1 LFDDP
6 VDIDINDD
14 IETGTLTAETVDTL
28 DPIVVDDGPA
38 TAPVAPD
45 LPTAEP
51 PAAVVEEFRSTA
63 DFPASTDV
71 LVPSGAKA
79 RARANLAAIEL
90 VHTLRDAGRPATLP
104 EQRVLAAWSGWG
116 AIPQIFD
123 PRAEDFTA
131 ERAQLAGLLTPEQY
145 RRAQASILNAHYT
158 DPAVVSAV
166 WDALGAAGFSGG
178 PVLEPGCGSGTFIGH
193 APAGTAMVGVEADDI
208 TAAIAALLYPSAQV
222 RHEGFET
229 TRVPEASFTAAI
241 GNVPFGRYA
250 LTDPQHNPRRHSIH
264 NHFIVKSLALVAP
277 GGYLAVLTSR
287 YTMDSVK
294 TAARED
300 IAQRADLIGALRLP
314 SQAFSRVAGT
324 EVVTDLLIFRR
335 REDGTEVSI
344 DTLDW
349 INTETADL
357 VDPRTG
363 DEDQV
368 PINAYF
374 LNNPHRVLGSTELG
388 HGLHGS
394 AQLAVAG
401 ATGPQLADQIRDQLQ
416 PMIAAAVARGHGLT
430 ARSEDLSSSAATV
443 FAPGLRTPSAQVD
456 DPPLYTL
463 RYNAATRSID
473 YWAGHSWEPNKTPK
487 TLVEETKELI
497 ALRDVATALIA
508 AQRDGEP
515 EHGRE
520 QLRGHLNT
528 LYDNYVSKRGPVN
541 RFDWV
546 QRNATQSLHD
556 KRIAK
561 LEQTWR
567 EQEGT
572 TGCPYDG
579 PVPEELAEQWETE
592 AWQPPEPFKK
602 FRHLEGGMRYDPG
615 WAVVSALED
624 FDDDTGTATKTP
636 IFTRDVLTATVERV
650 TADTPEEALA
660 MSLDRTRRV
669 DVALISELLG
679 VGDED
684 TRALLDG
691 LVYPSLDDPDELVP
705 ATTALSGN
713 VRSKL
718 AAAIEAADTNP
729 VYEPYV
735 AALRDV
741 QPEQREAEGI
751 KVRPGAPW
759 IPAPVIAAF
768 AEKTFGANGVKA
780 EHIGGRWTVD
790 VPSYKRNGRLMTD
803 EWGVDRRNFDA
814 VSLLEAVCNSKA
826 VVITT
831 EEGDVDAQATF
842 AAQAKCAKITEEF
855 TRWLWSDDERRDTL
869 VAEYNRRFNSLRA
882 PVYDGSQ
889 LRLPGLSDHFT
900 PHSYQ
905 RNAVAR
911 ITNEPST
918 LLDHVVGAGKTGTML
933 MAAMELRRLGLVRQ
947 PWIVVPNHIIEQVG
961 REAKQWYPAANVLL
975 GSSATTAEG
984 RRRFIAQSAASEW
997 DMVIVPQ
1004 SAFTAINVSND
1015 VRMAYAEKQLDEL
1028 RAQLENATV
1037 ERSQKAIMRA
1047 IKAAQARL
1055 EKLMAAETKDVG
1067 LRFEESGCDYVL
1079 IDEAHMY
1086 KNKQRVCNIEEL
1098 SCANAAQRAEDLS
1111 LKLDVLRERR
1121 HDEARARGIPERA
1134 VVERVA
1140 TFATGTPIANSLG
1153 ELWVMQTYLRPDLLQ
1168 AAGVADLGD
1177 WGAAFTATHTTIEV
1191 NATGTKLRPVTK
1203 VAKYTNLPELLA
1215 LSNAYTDV
1223 VTRDQVPVALPEL
1236 RTGARQ
1242 IVSLQ
1247 PGVEV
1252 IDFIGDLGWRA
1263 DHLDARKP
1271 QRDNILKIS
1280 NDGRNASLDPR
1291 MAHLGAPTQSRA
1303 AEVAERAMEVQ
1314 RRLADRQY
1322 HDRDTGELLPAR
1334 GPLQLMFCDRGTPSK
1349 DPRQF
1354 TIYQAIKDELV
1365 ARGMPPE
1372 AVRFVHEARNSAQLK
1387 ALFSQCNRGEVS
1399 VLIGSTE
1406 KMGTGTNVQSRLAA
1420 LHHVDVPW
1428 RPADLEQREG
1438 RILRQGNQNEE
1449 IDIFNYVTESS
1460 YDTVMWQRVQA
1471 KALFIEQMRRNEV
1484 LDSEIEDLGGG
1495 DIGAAA
1501 AETKAIAT
1509 GDPRYLRQVE
1519 LDDAVRRLTA
1529 LERAHQG
1536 SVRNRDWQVR
1546 VLERAIPAKQTDI
1559 EQVAPAAQA
1568 AQDRGD
1574 VPHRLVIGA
1583 DTFTDRPEAAAALT
1597 AACRRAY
1604 MAGKD
1609 RGATR
1614 YEPIGASINGV
1625 EVLGARD
1632 LTHDMLLLRL
1642 AVPSRTTEI
1651 DASELLAAGSQLGLD
1666 VSGPKQLG
1674 LLRRVENL
1682 YTGLPE
1688 HHARLQREQERQR
1701 DELDDLLANPPAPF
1715 EQRSELEAK
1724 QAELSA
1730 LTLELRMAAESPE
1743 AKAKAEAAT
1752 QRMKMRGREPGWSL
1766 TLNPTPALVEELGYP
1781 NGDAVRRAVRIRER
1795 VALERHQREI
1805 APRDHHRSRDE
1816 DGPHL

>member
-1 LFDDP
+1 MGADSAAEPHADERTDAADSAA
-6 VDIDINDD
+6 VD
-14 IETGTLTAETVDTL
+14 
-28 DPIVVDDGPA
+28 
-38 TAPVAPD
+38 
-45 LPTAEP
+45 P
-51 PAAVVEEFRSTA
+51 PAATATVEPALAPPAVAAEEFRSTA

-104 EQRVLAAWSGWG
+104 EQRILAAWSGWG
-116 AIPQIFD
+116 AIPQVFD
-123 PRAEDFTA
+123 PRAEDFAA

-193 APAGTAMVGVEADDI
+193 APEDATVVGVEADDI
-208 TAAIAALLYPSAQV
+208 TAAIASLLYPSAQV

-229 TRVPEASFTAAI
+229 TRLSDGSFTAAI

-250 LTDPQHNPRRHSIH
+250 LTDPLHNPRRHSIH
-264 NHFIVKSLALVAP
+264 NHFIVKSLSLVAP
-277 GGYLAVLTSR
+277 GGYVAVLTSR

-294 TAARED
+294 TTARQD

-335 REDGTEVSI
+335 REDGAQVDL

-349 INTETADL
+349 ITTEDADL

-363 DEDQV
+363 GEEQV
-368 PINAYF
+368 PVNAYF
-374 LNNPHRVLGSTELG
+374 LNNPHRVLGATELG

-394 AQLAVAG
+394 PQLAVAG
-401 ATGPQLADQIRDQLQ
+401 ATGHDLADQIRDQLQ
-416 PMIAAAVARGHGLT
+416 PMMAAAVARGLGLT
-430 ARSEDLSSSAATV
+430 ARSEDLSGGIAED
-443 FAPGLRTPSAQVD
+443 FAPGLRTHAAEVD

-463 RYNAATRSID
+463 RYNASSQSID
-473 YWAGHSWEPNKTPK
+473 FWAGHGWQPNKTPK
-487 TLVEETKELI
+487 TLIEETKELI
-497 ALRDVATALIA
+497 ALREVATALVA

-515 EHGRE
+515 EHNRD
-520 QLRGHLNT
+520 QLRAHLNT
-528 LYDNYVSKRGPVN
+528 LYDNYVAKRGPVN
-541 RFDWV
+541 RFEWM
-546 QRNATQSLHD
+546 QRNATQDRHD

-561 LEQTWR
+561 LEREWR

-572 TGCPYDG
+572 TGRPYDG
-579 PVPEELAEQWETE
+579 PVPTELVEQWETE

-624 FDDDTGTATKTP
+624 FDDDTGTATKAP
-636 IFTRDVLTATVERV
+636 IFTRDVLTAEIERT

-669 DVALISELLG
+669 DVDLISELLG
-679 VGDED
+679 TGEHD

-718 AAAIEAADTNP
+718 VAAIEAAYTNP
-729 VYEPYV
+729 AYEPYV
-735 AALRDV
+735 AALREV
-741 QPEQREAEGI
+741 QPEQREADDI

-759 IPAPVIAAF
+759 IPAAVIAAF
-768 AEKTFGANGVKA
+768 AEKTFAVAGVTA

-790 VPSYKRNGRLMTD
+790 VAKYKRHGRLMTD
-803 EWGVDRRNFDA
+803 EWGLQKRNLDA

-826 VVITT
+826 VVVTT

-900 PHSYQ
+900 PHYYQ

-975 GSSATTAEG
+975 GSAATNDEG

-1004 SAFTAINVSND
+1004 SAFGLINVSKD
-1015 VRMAYAEKQLDEL
+1015 VRTAYAERQLDDL

-1047 IKAAQARL
+1047 IKVAQARL

-1067 LRFEESGCDYVL
+1067 MRFEESGCDYL
-1079 IDEAHMY
+1079 FIDEAHMY
-1086 KNKQRVCNIEEL
+1086 KNRYRVCNIEEL
-1098 SCANAAQRAEDLS
+1098 NYTKAPGRATDLD
-1111 LKLDVLRERR
+1111 LKLGVLRERR
-1121 HDEARARGIPERA
+1121 RDEARARGIPEHA

-1177 WGAAFTATHTTIEV
+1177 WGAAFTATHTSIEV
-1191 NATGTKLRPVTK
+1191 NSTGTRLKPVTR

-1247 PGVEV
+1247 PDVEV
-1252 IDFIGDLGWRA
+1252 VDFIADLGWRA
-1263 DHLDARKP
+1263 DHLDARQP

-1280 NDGRNASLDPR
+1280 NDGRSASLDPR
-1291 MAHLGAPTQSRA
+1291 MAHLGAPAHSRA
-1303 AEVAERAMEVQ
+1303 AEVAERAMGVH

-1322 HDRDTGELLPAR
+1322 RDRDTGELLPAR

-1354 TIYQAIKDELV
+1354 TIYQAIKDELI
-1365 ARGMPPE
+1365 ARGMPAE
-1372 AVRFVHEARNSAQLK
+1372 AIRFVHEARTPAQLK
-1387 ALFSQCNRGEVS
+1387 ALFAQCNRGDVS

-1438 RILRQGNQNEE
+1438 RILRQGNQNDE

-1471 KALFIEQMRRNEV
+1471 KALFIEQMRRSEV
-1484 LDSEIEDLGGG
+1484 LDSEIDDLGGG

-1519 LDDAVRRLTA
+1519 LDDTVRRLTA
-1529 LERAHQG
+1529 LERAHQQ
-1536 SVRNRDWQVR
+1536 SVRNRDWQAQ
-1546 VLERAIPAKQTDI
+1546 VLERAIPAKQADI
-1559 EQVAPAAQA
+1559 EDLAPAAQA
-1568 AQDRGD
+1568 AADRGD
-1574 VPHRLVIGA
+1574 APHRIAVGA
-1583 DTFTDRPEAAAALT
+1583 DTFTERTDAAAALT

-1604 MAGKD
+1604 LAGKD
-1609 RGATR
+1609 RGASR
-1614 YEPIGASINGV
+1614 YEPIGAAINGV

-1632 LTHDMLLLRL
+1632 LTHDMLLLKL
-1642 AVPSRTTEI
+1642 DVPSRTTEI
-1651 DASELLAAGSQLGLD
+1651 DAAELLAAGSALGLD

-1682 YTGLPE
+1682 YTGLPD
-1688 HHARLQREQERQR
+1688 HHVRLQREQDRQR
-1701 DELDDLLANPPAPF
+1701 EELDDLLANPPAPF

-1743 AKAKAEAAT
+1743 AKARAEAAKE
-1752 QRMKMRGREPGWSL
+1752 RMTMRGREPGWSL
-1766 TLNPTPALVEELGYP
+1766 TLNPTPALVDELGYP
-1781 NGDAVRRAVRIRER
+1781 NADAVRRAVRIRER
-1795 VALERHQREI
+1795 MALEHHQRDI
-1805 APRDHHRSRDE
+1805 APRDHDRGRDE
-1816 DGPHL
+1816 DGPGLGH